1 MSAGFGPSVGLQ
13 FPHGAWW
20 SGNFLRLA
28 DLAVVGGMSISTS
41 HDGLLDIDGL
51 AERLGVGER
60 FVRRLVEERRIPY
73 LKIGR
78 LVRFDT
84 DDHQTDPRGLVAF
97 NGLKAT
103 LTGEEPESLGKATIQ

>member
-1 MSAGFGPSVGLQ
+1 MLAGFGPSVGLQ

-78 LVRFDT
+78 LVRFDAREVEEWIGSRRI
-84 DDHQTDPRGLVAF
+84 QP
-97 NGLKAT
+97 
-103 LTGEEPESLGKATIQ
+103 TGPVVVDRHRRHRR